1 MDDIKLKAS
10 GERALDRPIFHLSFP
25 VLDLDAAKT
34 FYCNVLGA
42 TVGRD
47 NGNWADI
54 VLFGH
59 QLTLHDRPNEVLPP
73 DQRGVRHFGAILSWQ
88 EWVSLA
94 EKLEKDG
101 CTFVRPPTI
110 SNSGTDQESGKM
122 LLCDPS
128 DNIIEVKAYRNVAA
142 VLGTQHDLAGA

>member
-1 MDDIKLKAS
+1 M
-10 GERALDRPIFHLSFP
+10 DRPIFHLSFP

-34 FYCNVLGA
+34 FYCDALGA

-59 QLTLHDRPNEVLPP
+59 QLTLHNRPGEVLAP

-88 EWVSLA
+88 EWVTLG
-94 EKLEKDG
+94 EKLENKG
-101 CTFVRPPTI
+101 CTFLRPPTI
-110 SNSGTDQESGKM
+110 SNSGTDQENGKM

-142 VLGTQHDLAGA
+142 VLGTQHDLSEA

>member
-1 MDDIKLKAS
+1 MDRS
-10 GERALDRPIFHLSFP
+10 IFHLSFP

-34 FYCNVLGA
+34 FYCDVLGA

-59 QLTLHDRPNEVLPP
+59 QLTLHNRPSEVLAP

-88 EWVSLA
+88 EWVSLG
-94 EKLEKDG
+94 EKLQNKD
-101 CTFVRPPTI
+101 CTFLRPPTI
-110 SNSGTDQESGKM
+110 SNSGTDQENGKM

-128 DNIIEVKAYRNVAA
+128 DNLIEIKAYRNVAA
-142 VLGTQHDLAGA
+142 VLGTQHEPAEA